1 MFITGGAS
9 GFGEALAIRYATA
22 GHRVCIGDIH
32 EQRGAAALAK
42 IREAASRA
50 GGRSSGPDAPLFV
63 VCDVTSEAQMVA
75 AAEAL
80 DERWGGV
87 DVVINNAGVAAAG
100 AIDQVS
106 EDDWT
111 WIVNI
116 NLLGVARGC
125 RVFAPRLTRQGSG
138 TIVNVSSMAGLIHP
152 PTMAPYNATKAA
164 VVALSETLSVELAS
178 DKIDVTV
185 VCPSFFRTN
194 LTESMRAARPELKQ
208 VTHKLMDRANASADV
223 IADRIFE
230 GATRRQFRVVPHADA
245 KFAWMLKRLS
255 PFSVYAKAI
264 GLESKRM
271 MGNKAPS

>member
-1 MFITGGAS
+1 MSGKRIFITGGAS
-9 GFGEALAIRYATA
+9 GLGRALAFRYARE
-22 GHRVCIGDIH
+22 GWSVMIGDIDEKRLEETRAELSKLTGRVH
-32 EQRGAAALAK
+32 AAPCDVRKEEDLEAAATWLE
-42 IREAASRA
+42 RE
-50 GGRSSGPDAPLFV
+50 
-63 VCDVTSEAQMVA
+63 
-75 AAEAL
+75 
-80 DERWGGV
+80 WKGV
-87 DVVINNAGVAAAG
+87 DVVVNNAGVAIAG
-100 AIDQVS
+100 GIAEQPLQ
-106 EDDWT
+106 DWQ
-111 WIVNI
+111 WIVDI
-116 NLLGVARGC
+116 NLLGVVRGC
-125 RVFAPRLTRQGSG
+125 KVFTPLFRRQGGGHFINIASA
-138 TIVNVSSMAGLIHP
+138 AGLIHP
-152 PTMAPYNATKAA
+152 PMMAAYNATKAA